1 MSIGVSLT
9 SLIFRLMA
17 ASFFQLRI
25 RWLPSISLLL
35 FCLMHG
41 SCRYVLGPS
50 GELPYDSIQ
59 VWVVRND
66 SLAPQAGPL
75 LSRSLREEIVREG
88 RVRLMNNVTDADAV
102 LTVRLV
108 DYKRLPEVYRSDDTA
123 LASGFRMGLFALAS
137 LESSSGRKVFFK
149 DRLFRSGASTLRGN
163 LTEAPVSRQPMMAAS
178 RALAREIAATV
189 NRVTW

>member
-1 MSIGVSLT
+1 MSTGVSPPNLIFLLMAGLLFQFPT
-9 SLIFRLMA
+9 RWLLSISLIFL
-17 ASFFQLRI
+17 
-25 RWLPSISLLL
+25 
-35 FCLMHG
+35 CLMHG

-50 GELPYDSIQ
+50 GELPYDSIH
-59 VWVVRND
+59 VRVVRND

-108 DYKRLPEVYRSDDTA
+108 DYERLPEVYRSDDTA

-137 LESSSGRKVFFK
+137 LESSSGKKVFFE

-163 LTEAPVSRQPMMAAS
+163 LTETPVSRQPMMAAS
-178 RALAREIAATV
+178 RALAWEIAATV

>member
-1 MSIGVSLT
+1 MSTGVSLT

-41 SCRYVLGPS
+41 SCRYVLGPR

-59 VWVVRND
+59 VRVVRND

-88 RVRLMNNVTDADAV
+88 RVRLMNDVTDADAV

-108 DYKRLPEVYRSDDTA
+108 DYERLPEVYRSDDTA
-123 LASGFRMGLFALAS
+123 LASGFRRGLFALAS
-137 LESSSGRKVFFK
+137 LESSSGKKVFFK
-149 DRLFRSGASTLRGN
+149 DRLFRSGASTLREN
-163 LTEAPVSRQPMMAAS
+163 LNESPVSRQPMMAAS
-178 RALAREIAATV
+178 RALARQIAATV